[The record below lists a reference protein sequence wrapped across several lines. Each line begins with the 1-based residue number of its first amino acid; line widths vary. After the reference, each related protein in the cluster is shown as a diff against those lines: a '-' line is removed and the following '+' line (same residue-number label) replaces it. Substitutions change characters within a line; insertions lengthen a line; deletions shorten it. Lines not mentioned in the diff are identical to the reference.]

1 MKKQIELEGYF
12 ERWCDID
19 RQVRGGMTLDEYV
32 RSIRWPNWREWWT
45 CARRP
50 ILFFDPRFEGGLP
63 HTHGHYI
70 MLPYGYL
77 EKHSPT
83 MIQETLRH
91 EQVHIDQRYD
101 PCTSNRSLYKM
112 GYKITGY
119 HRPGTGNFRANPDT
133 NRILYDDIRPKYQP
147 DAKTLLDITDQ
158 RDHPYEMVAYGR
170 IRPVDSKASTRVA
183 LITSRS

>member
-1 MKKQIELEGYF
+1 
-12 ERWCDID
+12 
-19 RQVRGGMTLDEYV
+19 
-32 RSIRWPNWREWWT
+32 
-45 CARRP
+45 
-50 ILFFDPRFEGGLP
+50 
-63 HTHGHYI
+63 
-70 MLPYGYL
+70 
-77 EKHSPT
+77 
-83 MIQETLRH
+83 
-91 EQVHIDQRYD
+91 
-101 PCTSNRSLYKM
+101 M